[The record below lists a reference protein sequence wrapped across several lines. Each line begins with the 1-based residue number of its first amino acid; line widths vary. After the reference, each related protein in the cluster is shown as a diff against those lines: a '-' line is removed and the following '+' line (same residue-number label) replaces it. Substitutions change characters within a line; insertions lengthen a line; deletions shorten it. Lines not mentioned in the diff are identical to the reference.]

1 MAFQNVLRQIK
12 KIIYRLKRQY
22 GVVMYITYTNSADEY
37 NLETG
42 QITRDLTSIKVR
54 RGIVLPNRLAKD
66 FEYDLSFIAANK
78 NFTYGGI
85 FEKGERNIVIDAD
98 DLPSGF
104 QITTEMYVV
113 YSNRRYEIKDAT
125 LAEENKAWLLRIKE
139 VSNTDNFDP
148 TA

>member
-22 GVVMYITYTNSADEY
+22 GIVMYITYMNSADEY

-42 QITRDLTSIKVR
+42 QITRDLISIKVR

-85 FEKGERNIVIDAD
+85 FEKGERIIVIDAD

-125 LAEENKAWLLRIKE
+125 LAEENKAWLLHIKE